1 MKKIPLV
8 IILALTAFV
17 AHAQEAGLRVV
28 ASIKPIHSIAA
39 ALMEGVGAP
48 SLLITGT
55 TNPHDYRMRPS
66 DAESLQNADVLF
78 WVGPDLEGKS
88 IEAVAQSARIVT
100 LVPDEGKHDEHGHDG
115 HDEHDHD
122 EHGHD
127 DHDHGEHGH
136 NGHDH
141 DEHEHDERERVN
153 PDLHLWLDPH
163 RVEEVV
169 AIMLEALIQTDPDNA
184 PTYRAN
190 GKALLERLH
199 LLDENL
205 RGRINQLESGRSY
218 IVFHDAYASFENRYG
233 LRSAGALLSGD
244 PHGHEHSPSA
254 HRLAELRELLLET
267 STDIG
272 CVFVEPAFD
281 PASAEVLTEG
291 TDLKT
296 VVLDPLGTSIPP
308 GADAY
313 FLMMEDLAASFEECF
328 ATP

>member
-1 MKKIPLV
+1 MGQTTHVNYTGQIKMKKTLL
-8 IILALTAFV
+8 ILAVTLTAF
-17 AHAQEAGLRVV
+17 AAYAQETSLRVV
-28 ASIKPIHSIAA
+28 ASIKPIHSVAA

-48 SLLITGT
+48 SLLITGA
-55 TNPHDYRMRPS
+55 TNPHDYQIRPS

-88 IEAVAQSARIVT
+88 IEAIARSARIVT
-100 LVPDEGKHDEHGHDG
+100 LVPDEDGHDGHGHDEHDEHGHD
-115 HDEHDHD
+115 EHGHD

-127 DHDHGEHGH
+127 EHG
-136 NGHDH
+136 G
-141 DEHEHDERERVN
+141 EN

-169 AIMLEALIQTDPDNA
+169 AVMLDALVQTDPDNA
-184 PTYRAN
+184 STYRAN

-205 RGRINQLESGRSY
+205 RERIERLESGRSY
-218 IVFHDAYASFENRYG
+218 VVFHDAYASFEDRYG

-254 HRLAELRELLLET
+254 HRLTELRELLLET

-272 CVFVEPAFD
+272 CVFIEPAFD
-281 PASAEVLTEG
+281 PASAKVLTEG
-291 TDLKT
+291 TDVKL
-296 VVLDPLGTSIPP
+296 VVLDPLGTDIPA

-313 FLMMEDLAASFEECF
+313 FLMMENLAASFEECF

>member
-122 EHGHD
+122 EH
-127 DHDHGEHGH
+127 E
-136 NGHDH
+136 H
-141 DEHEHDERERVN
+141 DEHEHDEHEHDEHEGVN

-169 AIMLEALIQTDPDNA
+169 
-184 PTYRAN
+184 
-190 GKALLERLH
+190 
-199 LLDENL
+199 
-205 RGRINQLESGRSY
+205 
-218 IVFHDAYASFENRYG
+218 
-233 LRSAGALLSGD
+233 
-244 PHGHEHSPSA
+244 
-254 HRLAELRELLLET
+254 
-267 STDIG
+267 
-272 CVFVEPAFD
+272 
-281 PASAEVLTEG
+281 
-291 TDLKT
+291 
-296 VVLDPLGTSIPP
+296 
-308 GADAY
+308 
-313 FLMMEDLAASFEECF
+313 
-328 ATP
+328 

>member
-8 IILALTAFV
+8 VILALTAFV

>member
-115 HDEHDHD
+115 QDEHDHD

-127 DHDHGEHGH
+127 EHDHGEHGH

-313 FLMMEDLAASFEECF
+313 FLMMEDLAASFEEC
-328 ATP
+328 

>member
-1 MKKIPLV
+1 MKKFLPIMAITLV
-8 IILALTAFV
+8 AFA
-17 AHAQEAGLRVV
+17 AHAQETSLRVI

-39 ALMEGVGAP
+39 ALMEGVGVP
-48 SLLITGT
+48 SLLITGA

-66 DAESLQNADVLF
+66 DAENLQSADILF
-78 WVGPDLEGKS
+78 WVGPGLEGKS
-88 IEAVAQSARIVT
+88 IKSVAQSARIVT
-100 LVPDEGKHDEHGHDG
+100 LVPDEDEHDEHDHDDHEEHGHEEHAG

-122 EHGHD
+122 EHGH
-127 DHDHGEHGH
+127 
-136 NGHDH
+136 NGD
-141 DEHEHDERERVN
+141 DEHEGEN

-169 AIMLEALIQTDPDNA
+169 AVMLEAFVQTDPDNA

-190 GKALLERLH
+190 GEALLERLH

-205 RGRINQLESGRSY
+205 RERIERLENERSY
-218 IVFHDAYASFENRYG
+218 IVFHDAYTSFENRYG

-254 HRLAELRELLLET
+254 HRLAELRELLLEA

-272 CVFVEPAFD
+272 CVFIEPAFD
-281 PASAEVLTEG
+281 PASAETLTEG
-291 TDLKT
+291 TGVRT
-296 VVLDPLGTSIPP
+296 VVLDPLGTDIPP
-308 GADAY
+308 GSDAY
-313 FLMMEDLAASFEECF
+313 FLMMENLATSFEECF

>member
-1 MKKIPLV
+1 M
-8 IILALTAFV
+8 
-17 AHAQEAGLRVV
+17 
-28 ASIKPIHSIAA
+28 
-39 ALMEGVGAP
+39 
-48 SLLITGT
+48 
-55 TNPHDYRMRPS
+55 
-66 DAESLQNADVLF
+66 
-78 WVGPDLEGKS
+78 
-88 IEAVAQSARIVT
+88 
-100 LVPDEGKHDEHGHDG
+100 
-115 HDEHDHD
+115 
-122 EHGHD
+122 
-127 DHDHGEHGH
+127 
-136 NGHDH
+136 
-141 DEHEHDERERVN
+141 N

-169 AIMLEALIQTDPDNA
+169 AVMLEALLQTDPDNA

-267 STDIG
+267 SADIG

-291 TDLKT
+291 TDVKT